1 MLGKY
6 KTKVLTALPD
16 TRSWQVPKAYRVS
29 TPESAVRQPAGRNV
43 YNPCHTGFPAHTPG
57 GVLKGCGS
65 SRTRFAWLMSYRSI
79 FTVAGALRGSFSI

>member
-65 SRTRFAWLMSYRSI
+65 SRTR
-79 FTVAGALRGSFSI
+79 LRG

>member
-43 YNPCHTGFPAHTPG
+43 YNPCHTGFPAHTPA
-57 GVLKGCGS
+57 VYL
-65 SRTRFAWLMSYRSI
+65 RAADP
-79 FTVAGALRGSFSI
+79 AGPVLRG

>member
-29 TPESAVRQPAGRNV
+29 TPEPAADPAGPV
-43 YNPCHTGFPAHTPG
+43 
-57 GVLKGCGS
+57 
-65 SRTRFAWLMSYRSI
+65 
-79 FTVAGALRGSFSI
+79 LRG